1 MQKIVI
7 PFISTILFFSPL
19 PAQMLADITGDVDT
33 EFGTYQPYLV
43 SITPSLTPYTVAP
56 DFSNVSN
63 YNDFNFTAADDSLL
77 LRNAFMIRFQPNS
90 QYGTGYRQIYDIYF
104 ECRDQ
109 ATPIFVTTDAV
120 LHTFHVLYDYTLRIM
135 EMEQF
140 IPDLDNLA
148 TALVS
153 KTQEHYS
160 AITDSTLGQA
170 ALKNLAYSSVAA
182 VLLDSSFAVPAVVQ
196 GLVQAEIDLIAAHAG
211 QDLSP
216 IFNYAEDYSQYV
228 PRGHYTRNEDF
239 MRYFRAMMWYGRI
252 TFFLDNDFLNEAVLK
267 EHTRQALLLVHA
279 LQNITI
285 AGEPLMTVWE
295 RIYAPTV
302 FFVGKADDLT
312 ILDYIGVMEQVYG
325 SDCWQQSVD
334 IFADET
340 ALDQFRTLADALP
353 WPEINAWAGKG
364 FRLMGQRYI
373 PDSYMLGRL
382 VYPYIPGRWM
392 PKGLDIMTILGSQR
406 AWQILG
412 DFYDETANPFYVTAM
427 DSLQFQFAGLP
438 NDTWAQNLYWNWLY
452 SLMPLLFPK
461 GVGYPT
467 FMQNQA
473 WSDKELFTALASWGE
488 LRHDT
493 ILYAKQSTGTTG
505 HHPSAQF
512 VAGYVEPNPY
522 LYARLAALT
531 DFIATGLATRD
542 LYFAEFDWRYTDLSD
557 LLLNLKTISEKELT
571 GQPLTTDEQLVIV
584 NIGSALENLVTFPD
598 SLGIEADV
606 DEAMAVIADV
616 HTNLDMALVLEEGVG
631 YPLNIYV
638 IVEIG
643 GELVVTRG
651 GIFSYYEFAWPAD
664 DRLTDE
670 AWQTMQTGNDPQT
683 LPVWTVS
690 FTDSNQNLLNSDPQF
705 YFPTCEPCVSVTGG
719 LKLPEAYL
727 LHQNYPNPFNPRTHL
742 RYELPEQAE
751 VTVSIYDL
759 QGREIN
765 VLVNALQGPGIKTV
779 TWNGRNESG
788 RLVSSGLY
796 IYRLQTGDR
805 VFTRKLLLL
814 R

>member
-1 MQKIVI
+1 
-7 PFISTILFFSPL
+7 
-19 PAQMLADITGDVDT
+19 MLADITGDVDT

-43 SITPSLTPYTVAP
+43 SVTPSLTPYTVAA

-90 QYGTGYRQIYDIYF
+90 QYGTGYRQIYDIYY

-140 IPDLDNLA
+140 IPDLDNMA
-148 TALVS
+148 TALVT
-153 KTQEHYS
+153 KAQDHYS
-160 AITDSTLGQA
+160 AITDSTLEQA
-170 ALKNLAYSSVAA
+170 ALKNLAYASVAA
-182 VLLDSSFAVPAVVQ
+182 VLLDSSFVVPAAVQ

-211 QDLSP
+211 QASSP
-216 IFNYAEDYSQYV
+216 IFNYGEDYSQYV
-228 PRGHYTRNEDF
+228 PRGHYTRNDDF
-239 MRYFRAMMWYGRI
+239 KRYFRAMMWYGRI
-252 TFFLDNDFLNEAVLK
+252 TFFLDNIFLDEAILK

-285 AGEPLMTVWE
+285 AGEPIMTVWE

-312 ILDYIGVMEQVYG
+312 ILDYVSVMEQVYG
-325 SDCWQQSVD
+325 SDCWQQPVD

-340 ALDQFRTLADALP
+340 ALTQFRILAGALP

-382 VYPYIPGRWM
+382 VEPYVDDRWL
-392 PKGLDIMTILGSQR
+392 PRGLDIMTVLGSQR

-412 DFYDETANPFYVTAM
+412 DFYNETSNATYVAAM
-427 DSLQFQFAGLP
+427 DSLHTKFNALS
-438 NDTWAQNLYWNWLY
+438 DATWAQNLYWNWLY

-461 GVGYPT
+461 GAGYPT

-473 WSDKELFTALASWGE
+473 WCDKELFTALASWGE

-493 ILYAKQSTGTTG
+493 ILYAKQSGSWTGQ
-505 HHPSAQF
+505 PLPAPF
-512 VAGYVEPNPY
+512 VAGYVEPNPF

-531 DFIATGLATRD
+531 DFIATGLASRD
-542 LYFAEFDWRYTDLSD
+542 LYFAEFDWRYADLSA

-571 GQPLTTDEQLVIV
+571 GQVLSSEEQLLIV
-584 NIGSALENLVTFPD
+584 NIGSVLENLVLFPD
-598 SLGIEADV
+598 SLGIETDV

-616 HTNLDMALVLEEGVG
+616 HTDLEHMVVLEEGVG
-631 YPLNIYV
+631 YPLNIFV

-651 GIFSYYEFAWPAD
+651 GIFSYYEFAWPAA

-670 AWQTMQTGNDPQT
+670 AWQTMQTGDAPQN
-683 LPVWTVS
+683 LPVWTTS
-690 FTDSNQNLLNSDPQF
+690 FTDSSQNLLNSDPQF
-705 YFPTCEPCVSVTGG
+705 YLPYCDPCVSVTGEPE
-719 LKLPEAYL
+719 LPVTCL
-727 LHQNYPNPFNPRTHL
+727 LHQNYPNPFNPQTHL
-742 RYELPEQAE
+742 RYELPEQVK

-765 VLVNALQGPGIKTV
+765 VLINSPQGPGIKMV
-779 TWNGRNESG
+779 TWDGRNESG

-796 IYRLQTGDR
+796 ICRMQAGDQVR
-805 VFTRKLLLL
+805 TQKLLLL

>member
-1 MQKIVI
+1 
-7 PFISTILFFSPL
+7 
-19 PAQMLADITGDVDT
+19 MLADITGDVDT

-43 SITPSLTPYTVAP
+43 SVTPSLTPYTVAA

-63 YNDFNFTAADDSLL
+63 YDNFNFMVADDSLL

-90 QYGTGYRQIYDIYF
+90 QYGTGYRQIYDIYY

-140 IPDLDNLA
+140 IPDLDNMA
-148 TALVS
+148 TALVT
-153 KTQEHYS
+153 KAQDHYS

-170 ALKNLAYSSVAA
+170 ALKNLAYASVAA
-182 VLLDSSFAVPAVVQ
+182 VLLDSSFVVPAAVQ
-196 GLVQAEIDLIAAHAG
+196 GLVQAEIDLIVAHTG
-211 QDLSP
+211 QVSSP
-216 IFNYAEDYSQYV
+216 IFNYDEDYSQYV
-228 PRGHYTRNEDF
+228 PRGHYTRNDDF
-239 MRYFRAMMWYGRI
+239 KRYFRAMMWYGRI
-252 TFFLDNDFLNEAVLK
+252 TFYLEKMFLNEDIIK

-285 AGEPLMTVWE
+285 AGEPIMTVWE

-312 ILDYIGVMEQVYG
+312 IFDYIGVMEQVYG

-334 IFADET
+334 IFADEADMT
-340 ALDQFRTLADALP
+340 QFRTLAEALP
-353 WPEINAWAGKG
+353 WPDINAWAGKG

-382 VYPYIPGRWM
+382 VEPYVDDRWL
-392 PKGLDIMTILGSQR
+392 PRGLDIMTILGSQR

-412 DFYDETANPFYVTAM
+412 DFYNETANPYYVTAM
-427 DSLQFQFAGLP
+427 DSLQPQFVGLP
-438 NDTWAQNLYWNWLY
+438 AETWAQNLYWNWLY

-461 GVGYPT
+461 GAGYPT
-467 FMQNQA
+467 FMLNQA

-493 ILYAKQSTGTTG
+493 ILYAKQSSGLTGSP
-505 HHPSAQF
+505 PSAPF

-531 DFIATGLATRD
+531 DFIATGLASRD
-542 LYFAEFDWRYTDLSD
+542 LYFAEFDWRYTDLSE

-571 GQPLTTDEQLVIV
+571 GQPLSNDEQLLIV
-584 NIGSALENLVTFPD
+584 NIGSALENLVLFPD
-598 SLGIEADV
+598 SLGIETDV

-616 HTNLDMALVLEEGVG
+616 HTDLEHMVVLEEGVG

-651 GIFSYYEFAWPAD
+651 GIFSYYEFAWPAS

-670 AWQTMQTGNDPQT
+670 AWQTMQTGDDPQT

-690 FTDSNQNLLNSDPQF
+690 FTDSSQNLLNSDPQF
-705 YFPTCEPCVSVTGG
+705 YFPYYDPCVSVTGE
-719 LKLPEAYL
+719 KDLPVTCL
-727 LHQNYPNPFNPRTHL
+727 LHQNYPNPFNPQTHL
-742 RYELPEQAE
+742 RYELPEQAK

-759 QGREIN
+759 RGREIIT
-765 VLVNALQGPGIKTV
+765 LVDAVEDPGRKVV
-779 TWNGRNESG
+779 TWNGNSRNG
-788 RLVSSGLY
+788 KIMSSGVYLCRMQAGNY
-796 IYRLQTGDR
+796 VQTQ
-805 VFTRKLLLL
+805 KLVLL

>member
-1 MQKIVI
+1 MII
-7 PFISTILFFSPL
+7 PLIITVLFCSPL
-19 PAQMLADITGDVDT
+19 PAQMLADITSDIDT

-43 SITPSLTPYTVAP
+43 SVTPSLTPYTVSA

-63 YNDFNFTAADDSLL
+63 YQYFNFTALEDSLL
-77 LRNAFMIRFQPNS
+77 LRNAFMTRFQPNS
-90 QYGTGYRQIYDIYF
+90 QYGTGYLQIYDVYY

-140 IPDLDNLA
+140 IPDLDNMA

-153 KTQEHYS
+153 KALDHYS
-160 AITDSTLGQA
+160 TITDSTLGQA
-170 ALKNLAYSSVAA
+170 ALKNLAYTSVAA
-182 VLLDSSFAVPAVVQ
+182 VLLDSSFAVPATVQ
-196 GLVQAEIDLIAAHAG
+196 GLVQSEIDLITAHVG
-211 QDLSP
+211 QTLSP

-228 PRGHYTRNEDF
+228 PRGHYTRNNDF
-239 MRYFRAMMWYGRI
+239 KRYFRAMMWYGRI
-252 TFFLDNDFLNEAVLK
+252 TFFLNNPYLAEEVIK

-285 AGEPLMTVWE
+285 AGESIMTVWE

-312 ILDYIGVMEQVYG
+312 IFDYIDVMEQVYG
-325 SDCWQQSVD
+325 NDCWQQSVD
-334 IFADET
+334 IFTDEAD
-340 ALDQFRTLADALP
+340 LNQFRTLADALP

-382 VYPYIPGRWM
+382 VYPYIPDRLM

-412 DFYDETANPFYVTAM
+412 DHYNETANPFYVAAM
-427 DSLQFQFAGLP
+427 DSLQLQFAGLP
-438 NDTWAQNLYWNWLY
+438 DETWAQNLYWNWLY

-461 GVGYPT
+461 GAGYPT

-493 ILYAKQSTGTTG
+493 ILYAKQSGGLTGLP
-505 HHPSAQF
+505 PSAPF
-512 VAGYVEPNPY
+512 VAGYVEPNPF

-531 DFIATGLATRD
+531 DFIATGLASLD
-542 LYFAEFDWRYTDLSD
+542 LYFAEFDWRYADLSE

-571 GQPLTTDEQLVIV
+571 SQPLTSDEQLLIV
-584 NIGSALENLVTFPD
+584 NIGSTLENLVLFPD
-598 SLGIEADV
+598 SLGIETDV

-651 GIFSYYEFAWPAD
+651 GIFSYYEFTWPAA

-670 AWQTMQTGNDPQT
+670 AWQTMQTGDNPQM
-683 LPVWTVS
+683 LPVWTAS
-690 FTDSNQNLLNSDPQF
+690 FTDSSQNLLNRDPQF
-705 YFPTCEPCVSVTGG
+705 YFPFCDPCVSVTGEPG
-719 LKLPEAYL
+719 LPASCR
-727 LHQNYPNPFNPRTHL
+727 LHQNYPNPFNPQTHL
-742 RYELPEQAE
+742 NYELPEQMK

-759 QGREIN
+759 QGREIDI
-765 VLVNALQGPGIKTV
+765 LINALQNPGIRTV
-779 TWNGRNESG
+779 TWDGLDQSG
-788 RLVSSGLY
+788 QQMSSGLY
-796 IYRLQTGDR
+796 ICRLQAGSYVQTQ
-805 VFTRKLLLL
+805 KLVLL

>member
-1 MQKIVI
+1 
-7 PFISTILFFSPL
+7 
-19 PAQMLADITGDVDT
+19 
-33 EFGTYQPYLV
+33 
-43 SITPSLTPYTVAP
+43 PSLTPYTVAA

-63 YNDFNFTAADDSLL
+63 YTDFTFSAADDSLL
-77 LRNAFMIRFQPNS
+77 HQNAFMIRFQPNS
-90 QYGTGYRQIYDIYF
+90 QYGTGYCQIYDIYY

-148 TALVS
+148 TALFS
-153 KTQEHYS
+153 KAQEHYS

-170 ALKNLAYSSVAA
+170 ALKNLAYTSVAA
-182 VLLDSSFAVPAVVQ
+182 VLLDSSFAVPAAVQ
-196 GLVQAEIDLIAAHAG
+196 SLVQAEIDLITAHAG
-211 QDLSP
+211 QALSP
-216 IFNYAEDYSQYV
+216 IFNYGEDYSQYV
-228 PRGHYTRNEDF
+228 PRGHYTRNDDF
-239 MRYFRAMMWYGRI
+239 RRYFRAMMWYGRI
-252 TFFLDNDFLNEAVLK
+252 TFYLEKMFLNEDIIK

-285 AGEPLMTVWE
+285 ADEPLMTVWE

-302 FFVGKADDLT
+302 FFVGRADDLT
-312 ILDYIGVMEQVYG
+312 IFDYIGVMEQVYG

-340 ALDQFRTLADALP
+340 ALAQFRTLAAALP

-382 VYPYIPGRWM
+382 VMPYVDGRWL
-392 PKGLDIMTILGSQR
+392 PKGLDIMTVLGSQR

-412 DFYDETANPFYVTAM
+412 DHYNETANPYYVAAM
-427 DSLQFQFAGLP
+427 DSLQLQFVGLP
-438 NDTWAQNLYWNWLY
+438 AETWAQNLYWNWLY

-461 GVGYPT
+461 GAGYPT

-493 ILYAKQSTGTTG
+493 ILYAKQSGSWVG
-505 HHPSAQF
+505 QMPLAPF
-512 VAGYVEPNPY
+512 VAGYVEPNPF

-531 DFIATGLATRD
+531 DFIATGLASRG
-542 LYFAEFDWRYTDLSD
+542 LYFAEFDWRYTDLSE

-571 GQPLTTDEQLVIV
+571 EQPLSNEEQLLIV
-584 NIGSALENLVTFPD
+584 NIGSALENLVSFPV

-606 DEAMAVIADV
+606 DETMAVIADV
-616 HTNLDMALVLEEGVG
+616 HTDLINMVVLEEGVG

-651 GIFSYYEFAWPAD
+651 GIFSYYEFAWPAN

-670 AWQTMQTGNDPQT
+670 AWQTMQTGDDPQT
-683 LPVWTVS
+683 LPVWTAS
-690 FTDSNQNLLNSDPQF
+690 FTDSSQNLLNSDPQF
-705 YFPTCEPCVSVTGG
+705 YFPDCLPCVSVTGE
-719 LKLPEAYL
+719 PDIPVTCL

-742 RYELPEQAE
+742 RYELPEQVA

-765 VLVNALQGPGIKTV
+765 VLVNALQNPGIKTV
-779 TWNGRNESG
+779 TWNGLDQSG
-788 RLVSSGLY
+788 RLMSSGLY
-796 IYRLQTGDR
+796 ICRMQAGSSVQTQ
-805 VFTRKLLLL
+805 KLVLL